1 MASTFLLRLEPL
13 LYTVLRLDSSA
24 LIAAVLESL
33 DAKPASFLASNVR
46 HVLVYASSYV
56 LRFEAVEKL
65 LELCFGIRSLSVIG
79 DVTGS
84 NLLPA
89 LGNMNVQRLS
99 VDVRQL
105 FRESENK
112 DEDSP
117 VDLEH
122 PLFAAVTHL
131 DIFDDIDIEEEQPE
145 GMQWLQSLSI
155 LPALTHLAFSTAP
168 NPQVLH
174 DVLEN
179 CPRIRV
185 LLVVFPIT
193 DTNGAKAY
201 MEELSIVDAR
211 LVVATYIDYY
221 SDWERG
227 ARGGE
232 DIWVR
237 AEKFIARK
245 MCGEV
250 EGRFKSYVL
259 SIDSRATAVGDYF
272 LDGSTVVEADD

>member
-1 MASTFLLRLEPL
+1 MASTGRFPLELERLMFEYAAENISAIPTLLLVAHRVRVWLEPL

-24 LIAAVLESL
+24 LLAAVLESL

-65 LELCFGIRSLSVIG
+65 LELCSGIRSLSLIG
-79 DVTGS
+79 DITGS

-89 LGNMNVQRLS
+89 LGNMNIQRLS
-99 VDVRQL
+99 VDS
-105 FRESENK
+105 ESR

-131 DIFDDIDIEEEQPE
+131 DIFDDIDIEEEEPE

-168 NPQVLH
+168 NPRVLH

-179 CPRIRV
+179 CPHIRV

-201 MEELSIVDAR
+201 VEELSVVDAR
-211 LVVATYIDYY
+211 L
-221 SDWERG
+221 G
-227 ARGGE
+227 ARGGK
-232 DIWVR
+232 DIWIR
-237 AEKFIARK
+237 AEEFMTRK
-245 MCGEV
+245 RRGEV
-250 EGRFKSYVL
+250 E
-259 SIDSRATAVGDYF
+259 VGDYF
-272 LDGSTVVEADD
+272 LDGSTAVEAD